1 MITPKTTPARTVQ
14 VAVPEAGLKRAA
26 APYAG
31 IWIDQREA
39 VIILGTAEGPEV
51 LSVKND
57 LAKHKAILNLKH
69 KGTRSGTHS
78 INQEKKELGKLR
90 KEITDYLA
98 RVVKE
103 LGSVKRVIVFGP
115 AEAKVELDKYLQE
128 KKPRIVCERIT
139 TGPMTRNQKVAWV
152 KRYFT

>member
-1 MITPKTTPARTVQ
+1 MATPKTTPARTVQ
-14 VAVPEAGLKRAA
+14 VMVPEAGPKRVT

-39 VIILGTAEGPEV
+39 VIIRATAEGPEV
-51 LSVKND
+51 RSVKND

-69 KGTRSGTHS
+69 TGTRSGTHF
-78 INQEKKELGKLR
+78 INQEKKELGKLH
-90 KEITDYLA
+90 KEMTDYLG

-128 KKPRIVCERIT
+128 KKPRIVCERVT

-152 KRYFT
+152 KRYFS

>member
-1 MITPKTTPARTVQ
+1 MATPKTPPGRTVQ
-14 VAVPEAGLKRAA
+14 VAVPEAGPKRTAV
-26 APYAG
+26 PYAG

-39 VIILGTAEGPEV
+39 VIIRGTAEGAEV
-51 LSVKND
+51 RSVKND

-69 KGTRSGTHS
+69 KGTRSGTHF
-78 INQEKKELGKLR
+78 INQEKKEPGKLH
-90 KEITDYLA
+90 KEMTDYLA

-115 AEAKVELDKYLQE
+115 AEAKVELDKYLRE
-128 KKPRIVCERIT
+128 KKPRIVCERMT